1 MNVSFCWSWMSSL
14 IFFVK
19 EQCLHYCF
27 LRVKYV
33 SPVIVNVFSCAYRAP
48 EIIKI
53 IKNTTLLVVFPA
65 NTVRLQKRKWHKCA
79 TTQYHCINKVLIKF
93 MQMVVFSWG
102 RYIDVY
108 HYEYEIVNCGFW
120 NFRRHFECAIYLM
133 TKFILIELCQA
144 FRMTKTAGQSG
155 TLSPEGEKKTT
166 KQNTT
171 LLTSVWIQHFPCFST
186 VW

>member
-1 MNVSFCWSWMSSL
+1 
-14 IFFVK
+14 
-19 EQCLHYCF
+19 
-27 LRVKYV
+27 
-33 SPVIVNVFSCAYRAP
+33 
-48 EIIKI
+48 
-53 IKNTTLLVVFPA
+53 
-65 NTVRLQKRKWHKCA
+65 
-79 TTQYHCINKVLIKF
+79 

-155 TLSPEGEKKTT
+155 TLSLEGGKKTKKT
-166 KQNTT
+166 KKQTTFDVCLNTAFPLFFHRLIVKMLCLE
-171 LLTSVWIQHFPCFST
+171 LLRASSCKLVT
-186 VW
+186 VGGLQIHEEHKLCVLKIRFYYYLLLFIYLEV